1 MIPTLGEMKNDKG
14 QIYTFFKYQKENM
27 FLVHLKE
34 LFLFFLRTIPCD
46 CAGSPVMNLKMKLRA
61 CEIIS
66 EYFI

>member
-1 MIPTLGEMKNDKG
+1 
-14 QIYTFFKYQKENM
+14 M